1 MGTRA
6 DFYVGTGKEAQWLG
20 SIAFDGYNI
29 DEAKEPRDNTDPY
42 TLRCWNIKNA
52 KTEDEF
58 RKAVADFLAFDQ
70 TATKPEDGW
79 PWPWDNSQT
88 TDYAYCFDGT
98 KTVSFSFGRP
108 IPEDRSEMSEH
119 TPKAEFPDMSGVKN
133 VTLGPRSG
141 LTVLVGS

>member
-6 DFYVGTGKEAQWLG
+6 DFYVGTGKEAVWLG
-20 SIAFDGYNI
+20 SIAYDAYNI
-29 DEAKEPRDNTDPY
+29 DEAKEPKREDPHPY
-42 TLRCWNIKNA
+42 TLRCWNIKTA

-58 RKAVADFLAFDQ
+58 RKAVADFLAADSS
-70 TATKPEDGW
+70 ATLPENGW
-79 PWPWDNSQT
+79 PWPWDNSLT

-98 KTVSFSFGRP
+98 KTKSFSFGRP
-108 IPEDRSEMSEH
+108 VPDDGGEMPEN

-141 LTVLVGS
+141 LVILRV